1 MYLFSKDTGGYFER
15 LGWREVPVAEVAARL
30 PHAPQSGIMRSS
42 GGIPMSAH
50 SCGARL
56 REHSRPWVVACQRSM
71 LEPAVVEILRWI
83 MRTLSTFR
91 LNLLRVFYLVLVIGL
106 GMQMWPAIV
115 SHVYSMQIDS
125 GIVTCM
131 LWALSVLSILGLRYP
146 LQMLPLLLFEITW
159 KTAWLLT
166 VALPHWIRAQWNQD
180 LASTTF
186 AVSLVVIFLPL
197 IPWSYVFEHYVKSS
211 GDRWGRGTVTAP

>member
-1 MYLFSKDTGGYFER
+1 MN
-15 LGWREVPVAEVAARL
+15 
-30 PHAPQSGIMRSS
+30 
-42 GGIPMSAH
+42 
-50 SCGARL
+50 
-56 REHSRPWVVACQRSM
+56 
-71 LEPAVVEILRWI
+71 
-83 MRTLSTFR
+83 TLSTFR
-91 LNLLRVFYLVLVIGL
+91 LYLLRAGYLVLVIGL

-115 SHVYSMQIDS
+115 SHVYSMKIDS
-125 GIVTCM
+125 GVVTCM

-166 VALPHWIRAQWNQD
+166 VALPHWVRAQWNAD

>member
-1 MYLFSKDTGGYFER
+1 MN
-15 LGWREVPVAEVAARL
+15 
-30 PHAPQSGIMRSS
+30 
-42 GGIPMSAH
+42 
-50 SCGARL
+50 
-56 REHSRPWVVACQRSM
+56 
-71 LEPAVVEILRWI
+71 
-83 MRTLSTFR
+83 TLSTFR
-91 LNLLRVFYLVLVIGL
+91 LYLLRAGYLVLVIGL
-106 GMQMWPAIV
+106 GTQMWPAIV
-115 SHVYSMQIDS
+115 SHVYSMRIDS
-125 GIVTCM
+125 GVVTCM

-166 VALPHWIRAQWNQD
+166 VALPHWVRAQWNAD

>member
-1 MYLFSKDTGGYFER
+1 MMNT
-15 LGWREVPVAEVAARL
+15 
-30 PHAPQSGIMRSS
+30 I
-42 GGIPMSAH
+42 
-50 SCGARL
+50 
-56 REHSRPWVVACQRSM
+56 
-71 LEPAVVEILRWI
+71 
-83 MRTLSTFR
+83 STFR
-91 LNLLRVFYLVLVIGL
+91 LYLLRAAYLVLIIGL
-106 GMQMWPAIV
+106 GMQVWPAVID
-115 SHVYSMQIDS
+115 HVYSMKIDS

-166 VALPHWIRAQWNQD
+166 VALPHWLSAQWNQD

-197 IPWSYVFEHYVKSS
+197 IPWAYVFEHYVRKP
-211 GDRWGRGTVTAP
+211 GDRWGRSAATALRA